1 MEESLEKLSTRHS
14 WCSVSRFLEENW
26 PLGRVGHTAHALCV
40 SCEHNG
46 NRPLIIMIGGA
57 DTSEVF
63 NEAFIFDII
72 SFKWYT
78 VNVPQ
83 TIDFPSLG
91 RYEHSSAILSSRE
104 LLIFGGATK
113 AGSLSQLL
121 RLQIHCMSTVKD
133 SSVCEVE
140 QITASINQDHTN
152 IQQFI
157 HLPRTQHSSVSITE
171 YDQLLVFSGGGVGS
185 QTVADDKVYVYDSVT
200 NLWNI
205 IPVEGTP
212 PCSRL
217 GHLMLYEFPNQITS
231 FNCERIP
238 KGKMFIH
245 GGMVNEILL
254 DDIYVLHFT
263 SQVDNSS
270 PFKGV
275 WDKLY
280 PISELP
286 PFTTSHDMVED
297 ECKYLNSKS
306 VGLAQTASPV
316 PRAAHGGTILTN
328 KIHRLDNSKLLIFG
342 GLSVNGA
349 LNDMF
354 CFDTS
359 VKQWTEINYDTSVLP
374 SPRLDFAYC
383 TFSLM
388 VKKDTTENS
397 SMKIITKSLRE
408 NQFSDI
414 ADKNNHNNVT
424 DEYCQEYLFIH
435 GGMDT
440 HGTVFND
447 AFLIL
452 LSEFQLSNPINI
464 RTIMDRNN
472 S

>member
-1 MEESLEKLSTRHS
+1 MDKLLGKLSTHYS
-14 WCSVSRFLEENW
+14 WCAVSRFLEVNW
-26 PLGRVGHTAHALCV
+26 PLGRVGHTAHALYAN
-40 SCEHNG
+40 CEHDD
-46 NRPLIIMIGGA
+46 NRPLIIIIGGA
-57 DTSEVF
+57 DTIEVF
-63 NEAFIFDII
+63 NEAYIFDII

-121 RLQIHCMSTVKD
+121 RLQIDCLSTVKD
-133 SSVCEVE
+133 SSICEVE
-140 QITASINQDHTN
+140 QITACISQDHINTN
-152 IQQFI
+152 IQQFTY
-157 HLPRTQHSSVSITE
+157 LPRTQHSSVSITE

-185 QTVADDKVYVYDSVT
+185 QTVADDKVHMYDSVT
-200 NLWNI
+200 NSWNI

-217 GHLMLYEFPNQITS
+217 GHLILYESPNQIT

-245 GGMVNEILL
+245 GGMLNEVLL
-254 DDIYVLHFT
+254 DDIYALHFT
-263 SQVDNSS
+263 SQADNNS

-280 PISELP
+280 PVNELP
-286 PFTTSHDMVED
+286 SFTISNDMAED
-297 ECKYLNSKS
+297 ECKYLNSRC
-306 VGLAQTASPV
+306 VGFAQNTSPV

-328 KIHRLDNSKLLIFG
+328 KIHSLDTSKLLIFG

-359 VKQWTEINYDTSVLP
+359 VKQWTEINYNTSVLP

-383 TFSLM
+383 TFSLV

-397 SMKIITKSLRE
+397 PMKITMKSLRE
-408 NQFSDI
+408 NQFPDN
-414 ADKNNHNNVT
+414 ADKSNDNNIT
-424 DEYCQEYLFIH
+424 DEYCQVYLFIH

-440 HGTVFND
+440 HGTVFDD

-452 LSEFQLSNPINI
+452 LSEY
-464 RTIMDRNN
+464 
-472 S
+472 